1 MTWLPFPGASVTAV
15 VVPAGVGL
23 AAFFAWLVTTLS
35 PGDPLGFP
43 VAESALPASPAQS
56 APNQSA
62 QNVDPVALEQGR
74 VYYAQLCMSCH
85 GTHGDGLGEW
95 AYRVAPR
102 PANLTRERT
111 RRRSDAQLYEII
123 SEGLPGTAMIGWKR
137 QLSDGQR
144 RQLVAYVRSLS
155 QHGGKDVRHE

>member
-1 MTWLPFPGASVTAV
+1 MTWFPFTGPTITAA

-23 AAFFAWLVTTLS
+23 AAVLAWLITNFN

-43 VAESALPASPAQS
+43 AAESEQPAHTAQWEHD
-56 APNQSA
+56 
-62 QNVDPVALEQGR
+62 VDPVAIEQGR
-74 VYYAQLCMSCH
+74 AYYAQLCMSCH
-85 GTHGDGLGEW
+85 GVRGDGLGEW

-111 RRRSDAQLYEII
+111 RKRSDAQLYEII

-144 RQLVAYVRSLS
+144 RQLLAYVRHLS
-155 QHGGKDVRHE
+155 QGSGRDVRHE

>member
-1 MTWLPFPGASVTAV
+1 V
-15 VVPAGVGL
+15 V
-23 AAFFAWLVTTLS
+23 
-35 PGDPLGFP
+35 
-43 VAESALPASPAQS
+43 
-56 APNQSA
+56 
-62 QNVDPVALEQGR
+62 LEQGR

-111 RRRSDAQLYEII
+111 HRRSDAQLYEII

-137 QLSDGQR
+137 QLSEEQR
-144 RQLVAYVRSLS
+144 RQLVVYVRSLS
-155 QHGGKDVRHE
+155 SAPGGRVRHE